1 MFVCEVATNNYNIEN
16 VWHLFLATFTFQ
28 CLQELIIVNKI
39 EFTIAYTLPLFY
51 DIKEELYYIYE

>member
-1 MFVCEVATNNYNIEN
+1 MSVCEVATNNYNIEN

-28 CLQELIIVNKI
+28 CLQELIFVNKI

-51 DIKEELYYIYE
+51 DIKE